1 MKVPSSDFRARC
13 WSSRIALASA
23 VAVLAVSWPAQATL
37 LADINSRPI
46 VGGFSSP
53 GQFVQLGT
61 DYYFGASLRSIGRD
75 LYRTDGTA
83 AGTALVKDITE
94 ASFDS
99 LTVAGSTLF
108 FQVQSPSGTVNN
120 QLWKSDGTTAGT
132 VLVAVVSSQSN
143 HVGMGGVLYFVS
155 DGTLY
160 RSDGTAAGTVPVSTV
175 PSGVANLTVIG
186 GRLWFAAAAAGTG
199 TEVWTSDGTAAGTQM
214 VKDINPGTGSSSPTG
229 FTEHAGM
236 IYFSA
241 IDGVTGREPW
251 KSDGTDAGT
260 MLLRDIRSGSGS
272 STPVQLE
279 AVGSTLFFRATE
291 AATGSELWKTDGTTA
306 GTVLVKDILPGSTSS
321 FPTGLTSAAGL
332 LLFSANDG
340 TSGGELWSSDGTN
353 AGTMLVK
360 DIRPGSASSSP
371 SALASVLGLLLFSAD
386 DGTGGSELWRS
397 DGTPAGTILVKDLY
411 GGLEGSSP
419 SSFTEIASGDILF
432 SATLPGVGT
441 ELCKSDGTTAG
452 TGLLLDLDP
461 SPPGS
466 LPSGPGNLVDVGGT
480 VFFQA
485 DEGFNGRELWK
496 TDGTTAGTVLVKDI
510 TPGSASTQF
519 ASVSPT
525 AFRNGIVFTMAFPAT
540 DREPWISDGTA
551 AGTMQLKDISP
562 GAASSDPGE
571 FTVVG
576 GAVLFFA
583 SDPTAG
589 RELWKSDGT
598 AAGTVRVAD
607 INPGFNG
614 SGPFGLRRLGNNV
627 VFAANS
633 GSGYELWRSDGTAA
647 GTVSI
652 TSGIS
657 PSFLTVVGSTLYFVA
672 DTAAVGRELWKSDGT
687 AAGTVLVRD
696 SFPLISEYPN
706 NLTAAGDLLF
716 FVGIEVSSL
725 LERLWRSDGTTAGT
739 FEVNPTGWLG
749 IGPNGLPRNLAGFGD
764 LLLFQ
769 GSGGNSNSPNQLF
782 KSDGTVA
789 GTTLLKELWPQQSSE
804 VRAFRTA
811 GSRRCFFSG
820 LSALGNELWATDGT
834 TAGTSMVQDIN
845 PGPAHANAGAVTL
858 SCGKLLFAADDGTN
872 GSELWIVDPPGA
884 TAQSIGTSCG
894 SSVPTLTGTD
904 PVLGSVMTL
913 NGAGSPAGLLGYVIL
928 GVQQKPPL
936 PAPFSPPCEL
946 YFDLANPF
954 VVVIGGAI
962 TTPTYTRSVQIPNS
976 PRLIGG
982 KVVFQTLY
990 FPTTV
995 FPLEVSNGVLA
1006 TVGL

>member
-1 MKVPSSDFRARC
+1 MKPASSHF
-13 WSSRIALASA
+13 LFASA
-23 VAVLAVSWPAQATL
+23 VAALAVSWPAQATL

-53 GQFVQLGT
+53 GGFVQLGT

-94 ASFDS
+94 SSFDS

-108 FQVQSPSGTVNN
+108 FQVQSASGTVNN

-132 VLVAVVSSQSN
+132 VFVAVVSTQSN
-143 HVGMGGVLYFVS
+143 HVGLGGVLYFIS
-155 DGTLY
+155 GSPGTLY

-186 GRLWFAAAAAGTG
+186 GRLWFAAGATGTG

-229 FTEHAGM
+229 FTEHAGT

-251 KSDGTDAGT
+251 KSDGTEAGT
-260 MLLRDIRSGSGS
+260 MLLRDIRAGSGS
-272 STPVQLE
+272 STPVQFK
-279 AVGSTLFFRATE
+279 AVGSSLFFRATD

-306 GTVLVKDILPGSTSS
+306 GTVLVKDIQPGSTSS
-321 FPTGLTSAAGL
+321 FPTGLTSASGL

-340 TSGGELWSSDGTN
+340 ASGSELWSSDGTT

-360 DIRPGSASSSP
+360 DIRPGADSSSP
-371 SALASVLGLLLFSAD
+371 SALANVLGLLLFAAD
-386 DGTGGSELWRS
+386 DGSGGRELWRS
-397 DGTPAGTILVKDLY
+397 DGTPAGTLLVKDLY
-411 GGLEGSSP
+411 GGLESSSP
-419 SSFTEIASGDILF
+419 SSFTEIASGDVLF

-452 TGLLLDLDP
+452 TGLLVDLDP

-466 LPSGPGNLVDVGGT
+466 AGSGPGSFVEVSGGS
-480 VFFQA
+480 VLFQA

-510 TPGSASTQF
+510 TPGSASTTF
-519 ASVSPT
+519 GPMA
-525 AFRNGIVFTMAFPAT
+525 AFRNGVVFTMAFPAT

-562 GAASSDPGE
+562 GAASSDPVE

-576 GAVLFFA
+576 GAVFFSA
-583 SDPTAG
+583 AEATAG
-589 RELWKSDGT
+589 QELWKSDGT

-607 INPGFNG
+607 INPGPGG
-614 SGPFGLRRLGNNV
+614 SGPGGLRRLGNTL

-652 TSGIS
+652 TSGIR

-696 SFPLISEYPN
+696 GFPLFSEYPKS
-706 NLTAAGDLLF
+706 LAAAGNLLF
-716 FVGIEVSSL
+716 FVGIDTSR
-725 LERLWRSDGTTAGT
+725 LEEKLWRSDGTTAGT
-739 FEVNPTGWLG
+739 FLVNPTGWLG
-749 IGPNGLPRNLAGFGD
+749 FGPNDVPRTLAGFGD

-769 GSGGNSNSPNQLF
+769 GSGGNSPSPNQLF

-789 GTTLLKELWPQQSSE
+789 GTTLLKELWPQQSSS
-804 VRAFRTA
+804 VGAFRAA

-820 LSALGNELWATDGT
+820 LSALGNELWVTDGT

-858 SCGKLLFAADDGTN
+858 SCGKLLFSADDGTN

-884 TAQSIGTSCG
+884 TAQSIGASCG
-894 SSVPTLTGTD
+894 SSVPTLSGTD

-954 VVVIGGAI
+954 VVVIGGAV
-962 TTPTYTRSVQIPNS
+962 TTPTYVRSLLIPN
-976 PRLIGG
+976 RQGLIGG
-982 KVVFQTLY
+982 KVVFQTLF
-990 FPTTV
+990 FPPTV

-1006 TVGL
+1006 TIGL